1 MSLLQM
7 SFSGAILIL
16 AIVVIRALAINRLPK
31 KTFLALWGVALLRLL
46 IPLSLPSM
54 FSLYSVIGHRT
65 SAMQAV
71 QQTPV
76 ANFIPVTPTQAMTM
90 LPSTAGINET
100 GSSISIWTVI
110 WAVGALICFLFFA
123 IS

>member
-16 AIVVIRALAINRLPK
+16 AIVVIRALAINRLPR

-54 FSLYSVIGHRT
+54 LSVYSVIGHRT

-71 QQTPV
+71 Q
-76 ANFIPVTPTQAMTM
+76 
-90 LPSTAGINET
+90 
-100 GSSISIWTVI
+100 
-110 WAVGALICFLFFA
+110 
-123 IS
+123 